1 MSYVITCEGKG
12 TYNLFLI
19 DRSKNNTK
27 WWTISLNEAFKY
39 EKKEAAERQ
48 ASKYLYK
55 NPTVVSLEEAI
66 KLEEHNEDLES
77 QLDHPFS
84 SDGLGQ
90 WR

>member
-27 WWTISLNEAFKY
+27 WWTTSLSDAFKY
-39 EKKEAAERQ
+39 EKKEAAEKQ

-55 NPTVVSLEEAI
+55 NPTVVSLKEAVL
-66 KLEEHNEDLES
+66 LEKHNEELES
-77 QLDHPFS
+77 DLDHPFS
-84 SDGLGQ
+84 SEGLGQ
-90 WR
+90 W